1 MTSLDHELGW
11 LLEQDVFSV
20 DDVPYSW
27 GDVLVSTELRGTL
40 AELVAATRH
49 RLVSAEWNP
58 PSHEAVREAASR
70 FRYQR
75 SLLSADELEA
85 WLERWHLSVA
95 DWTEHLRRMLPSEH
109 LAGELEQ
116 TDAAAEL
123 DRAVAVDAI
132 CTGFL
137 EREAKQLATDA
148 ALAGVGAGVADDRRA
163 QIEQIVASATSA
175 RALLAASAD
184 VEREID
190 TRALEW
196 TRIEAELLELADPD
210 AAHEA
215 ALCVRVDGRSLV
227 DVAADCGVPVER
239 RELYLEEA
247 EQQQLTGLLGAN
259 AGELVGPIERN
270 GRFLLVHVHGRR
282 RPSAED
288 PELRRRA
295 QAYLVERA
303 SERAFEA
310 RVRWA

>member
-11 LLEQDVFSV
+11 LLEQEVFSV
-20 DDVPYSW
+20 GDAPYSW
-27 GDVLVSTELRGTL
+27 GDVLVSAELRGTL
-40 AELVAATRH
+40 ADLISATRH
-49 RLVSAEWNP
+49 RLACVEGNT

-75 SLLSADELEA
+75 GLLSAEELEA
-85 WLERWHLSVA
+85 WLARWHLSVA
-95 DWTEHLRRMLPSEH
+95 DWTEHLRRMMLSEH
-109 LAGELEQ
+109 RAGELEQ
-116 TDAAAEL
+116 KEATEGL
-123 DRAVAVDAI
+123 DQAVAVDAI

-148 ALAGVGAGVADDRRA
+148 ALTEVGAGATDDRHA
-163 QIEQIVASATSA
+163 QIEQIVASAASA
-175 RALLAASAD
+175 RAEIAAGAD

-196 TRIEAELLELADPD
+196 TRIDAELLELADSD
-210 AAHEA
+210 AAREA
-215 ALCVRVDGRSLV
+215 ALCVRVDGRSLAE
-227 DVAADCGVPVER
+227 VAADCGVPVTR

-247 EQQQLTGLLGAN
+247 EREQLTGLLGAN
-259 AGELVGPIERN
+259 AGELVGPIECKD
-270 GRFLLVHVHGRR
+270 GFLLVQVHGRT

-288 PELRRRA
+288 PALRRRA
-295 QAYLVERA
+295 QTYLVERA